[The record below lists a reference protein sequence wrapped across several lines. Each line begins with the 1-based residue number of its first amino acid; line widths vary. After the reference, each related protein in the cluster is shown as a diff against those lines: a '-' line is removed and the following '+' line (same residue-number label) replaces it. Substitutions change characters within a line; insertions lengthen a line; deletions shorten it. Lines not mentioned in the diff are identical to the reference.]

1 MQTAPV
7 TAAAKPS
14 SALQFVPTGR
24 ALGVEVRGIDIREPL
39 DADTAAAL
47 RAAWH
52 ENLVLI
58 VREQPMTHDQHLAFT
73 RYFGEPEK
81 ARLYLTMSS
90 DKDHDSDKPPMFSV
104 ISNIVVDGKPIG
116 SLGSGEAVWHTD
128 SSLVEMPPA
137 AGLLHSVEVPPAG
150 GSTWVLNM
158 YAALETL
165 PADLRQQIEGRQ
177 ILHPATH
184 RSDGKPSK
192 GFENVTDITKV
203 PGTRHPIV
211 RTHPDTGRKALY
223 LGRRINAS
231 VVGMPIPE
239 SEHLLDAL
247 WAHATQEKFTYR
259 HDWKVGDL
267 LMWDNRCTSHAR
279 QDFPAQELRY
289 MRRLTVKGEK
299 PV

>member
-1 MQTAPV
+1 MQTAQTLANARP
-7 TAAAKPS
+7 TS
-14 SALQFVPTGR
+14 SLQFVPTGR
-24 ALGVEVRGIDIREPL
+24 ALGVEVRGIDIRKPL
-39 DADTAAAL
+39 DPATAAAL

-58 VREQPMTHDQHLAFT
+58 VREQPMTHDEHLAFT
-73 RYFGEPEK
+73 RYFGEPEI
-81 ARLYLTMSS
+81 ARLYVTMSA
-90 DKDHDSDKPPMFSV
+90 DKTIDNDKPPMFSV

-128 SSLVEMPPA
+128 SSLVETPPA
-137 AGLLHSVEVPPAG
+137 AGLLHAVEVPPAG

-158 YAALETL
+158 YAALDTL

-203 PGTRHPIV
+203 PGTKHPII

-239 SEHLLDAL
+239 SEYLLDAL

-267 LMWDNRCTSHAR
+267 LMWDNRCVMHRRDPFDPNS
-279 QDFPAQELRY
+279 
-289 MRRLTVKGEK
+289 RRLMYRTQTKGTK
-299 PV
+299 PF